1 MQTSKEDEEK
11 YQLVD
16 FFVDQYQILRT
27 NIMNFKPKQ
36 QSENRFKGFRFK
48 LISGNSTS
56 VDILLTFTENLL

>member
-16 FFVDQYQILRT
+16 FSVDQYQILRT

>member
-36 QSENRFKGFRFK
+36 QSENRCKAG
-48 LISGNSTS
+48 S
-56 VDILLTFTENLL
+56 VLS